1 MKRIDTH
8 NHVVPESIIKAM
20 RERPELYNTRIEG
33 ERGCY
38 RFSRGKIWVRNDPS
52 SILMPCLV

>member
-38 RFSRGKIWVRNDPS
+38 RFSRGKIWVRNGLC
-52 SILMPCLV
+52 SIWMRCPV